1 VDGYNGLSKKKEI
14 RLDMSDI
21 IEDTIN
27 VLKSMGISS
36 YRVSTPPGYAG
47 IQVNLPNDAQAF
59 FVWTKIDQFD
69 YHFRLARFWANEN
82 PFSMW
87 VSPNLIEALAKT
99 RVLANQ

>member
-1 VDGYNGLSKKKEI
+1 MDGYNGLSKEEELRFMPSVI
-14 RLDMSDI
+14 D
-21 IEDTIN
+21 DTMQ

-47 IQVNLPNDAQAF
+47 IQVNLPNNSQAF
-59 FVWTKIDQFD
+59 FVWTKIDQTDF
-69 YHFRLARFWANEN
+69 HFRLARFWADEN

-87 VSPNLIEALAKT
+87 VSPNLIEALTKT